1 PVERGAAL
9 PVVGVAASVPAARM
23 SPHLAAALAAVSD
36 RIPPER
42 IDQAWLFPPR
52 TLGEKESGLAVLTLY
67 PLPDSTS
74 PVAPA
79 GDGRREVWTLQYEA
93 ERVKGGKTNRTDTL
107 LEQATVPAGLLT
119 RIVDGVVRRM
129 GEGAHAP
136 DVRDVEGRMD
146 VWTELLAELGVS
158 SVDLGS

>member
-1 PVERGAAL
+1 
-9 PVVGVAASVPAARM
+9 M
-23 SPHLAAALAAVSD
+23 SPHLAAALAAVTE
-36 RIPPER
+36 RIAPER
-42 IDQAWLFPPR
+42 IDQVWLFPPR
-52 TLGEKESGLAVLTLY
+52 SIAEKESGLAVLTLY
-67 PLPDSTS
+67 PQPASSSVDSAAS
-74 PVAPA
+74 A
-79 GDGRREVWTLQYEA
+79 DGRREVWTLQYEA

-136 DVRDVEGRMD
+136 DVRDVEGKAD
-146 VWTELLAELGVS
+146 VWTDLLGELGVS